1 MMARP
6 DNVTDAIVN
15 IDDTRVEGH
24 YKYFTLK
31 PAYQPIFGIDSE
43 GSWNLTGFEGL
54 VRPYLDGTVMDAY
67 EFFQTVDKKDHLF
80 VECMCMALHI
90 RSYKY
95 VKPGN
100 KLLFIN
106 VDVSRFP
113 SVDALETEIFYTFS
127 QLPKNGLNRQRV
139 VFEILETEVL
149 EKQVMLRICE
159 MFRNNGFRFAL
170 DDFGTKHSNIERFLM
185 VKPDIVKL
193 DRAIFQNVSKASETE
208 KLLSALIAAF
218 RNNGS
223 QVLMEGIEY
232 PEELSLAIDMDIDM
246 MQGYALAHPE
256 LLPHEFEDR
265 MLFSKFRRKTDL
277 KLVKNTEP
285 KSAHAWAR

>member
-6 DNVTDAIVN
+6 EHVADAIVD
-15 IDDTRVEGH
+15 IDGTCIEGR
-24 YKYFTLK
+24 YKYYTLK
-31 PAYQPIFGIDSE
+31 PAYQPIFGTDSD
-43 GSWNLTGFEGL
+43 GCWKLSGFEGL

-67 EFFQTVDKKDHLF
+67 EFFQTVDEEDHLF

-90 RSYKY
+90 RSYKF
-95 VKPGN
+95 VQPEN

-106 VDVSRFP
+106 IDVSRFP
-113 SVDALETEIFYTFS
+113 SVEALETEIFYTFS
-127 QLPKNGLNRQRV
+127 QLPKNGLNRERV

-170 DDFGTKHSNIERFLM
+170 DDFGTKHSNIERFLL

-193 DRAIFQNVSKASETE
+193 DRAIFHNVCKVAETE
-208 KLLSALIAAF
+208 NLLRALIVAF

-232 PEELSLAIDMDIDM
+232 EEELALAADMDIDM
-246 MQGYALAHPE
+246 MQGFALAHPV
-256 LLPHEFEDR
+256 LLPHVFDDQ
-265 MLFSKFRRKTDL
+265 LAVPQFRRKAEL
-277 KLVKNTEP
+277 KLVEGTGS
-285 KSAHAWAR
+285 KSASV